1 MPSTTNAS
9 GTRPAEKFFM
19 AQFTTLTSRVVSLP
33 INDVDTDQIIPA
45 RFLKATDKN
54 GMGDNLFADWRYNA
68 DGSPKADFV
77 LNKSES
83 KGAQILLAGDN
94 FGCGSSREHAP
105 WALTGFGF
113 RAVIST
119 SFADIFRNNSLKNGL
134 IPIIVDDATHKMLFD
149 YVEEAPRAELT
160 VDLATQTV
168 SFDGGSFTF
177 PIDPFNKT
185 CLLNGVDELGYIM
198 GFEKDI
204 AAFEANLT

>member
-1 MPSTTNAS
+1 
-9 GTRPAEKFFM
+9 M

-54 GMGDNLFADWRYNA
+54 GMGDNLFADWRYNS
-68 DGSPKADFV
+68 DGTPKVDFV
-77 LNKSES
+77 LNKAKSQ
-83 KGAQILLAGDN
+83 GAQILLAGDN

-134 IPIIVDDATHKMLFD
+134 IPIIVDDETHQMLFD
-149 YVEEAPRAELT
+149 LVEEVPDVELT
-160 VDLATQTV
+160 VDLESQTL
-168 SFDGGSFTF
+168 SFPNGSVTF

-198 GFEKDI
+198 SFEKEI
-204 AAFEANLT
+204 AAFEARA